1 MIKSQ
6 DDMQNQSRE
15 NEVLLKAI
23 ESAQFWYDQAKQA
36 NQKLDKIRSI
46 VTNKRR
52 SYESKTIAI
61 YDIVKELD

>member
-1 MIKSQ
+1 MIKTQ
-6 DDMQNQSRE
+6 DDMQTQHRE
-15 NEVLLKAI
+15 SQVLIGAI
-23 ESAQFWYDQAKQA
+23 ENAQFWYNQTKQA

-46 VTNKRR
+46 VTNNRR